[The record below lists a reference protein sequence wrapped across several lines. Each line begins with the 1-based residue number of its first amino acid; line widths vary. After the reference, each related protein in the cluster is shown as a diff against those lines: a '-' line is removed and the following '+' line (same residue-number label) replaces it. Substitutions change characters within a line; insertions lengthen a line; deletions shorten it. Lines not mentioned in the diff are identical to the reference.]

1 MDKLGTGDPVV
12 VTRKFAGSAAVAE
25 SVEGEVIVS
34 GVITLIVTVW
44 VAGLFPFEATRVT

>member
-12 VTRKFAGSAAVAE
+12 VTTKFTGSAAAAE

-44 VAGLFPFEATRVT
+44 VAELFPFEATRVT